1 VHHGIVAGTL
11 TLDALRAN
19 REPDERIEPMQGQSQ
34 VRNEL
39 PGAVVPL
46 DVAELVQQHHAL
58 AGRGPRAGR
67 RQPQVIG
74 IAARELLRS

>member
-1 VHHGIVAGTL
+1 MHHGIVAGTL

-39 PGAVVPL
+39 PGAVRLTWLNSCNSTTRLRAVGHVP
-46 DVAELVQQHHAL
+46 A
-58 AGRGPRAGR
+58 AGSPRSSAS
-67 RQPQVIG
+67 PP
-74 IAARELLRS
+74 ANC